1 MLLSLFYIFFQIVI
15 SKDDIYKGNNIIIS
29 LTSYPAR
36 IKDVHITINSL
47 LNQSLKPYKTILW
60 LSKNQFP
67 NGNKGLPKNL
77 IDLVDKGLTIEYNNE
92 NDGDIKSYRKLI
104 PTLKKY
110 PNNIIVTADDDII
123 YDKNWLEKLYK
134 THLKHPKDIVAHRIT
149 KFEYKKNAFKIIKGG
164 KKYYKSPSFL
174 NKLTGVGGVLYF
186 PNCFYKDILKE
197 ELFMKLAPTNDDIW
211 FWLQA
216 VLKGTRIRVVDNP
229 NIKLNYVP
237 NSQNVGLY
245 KINSQGEKLFWKDFN
260 RMLNYYT
267 DLKTI

>member
-36 IKDVHITINSL
+36 IKYVPTVINSL
-47 LNQSLKPYKTILW
+47 LNQSLKPYKIILW

-149 KFEYKKNAFKIIKGG
+149 KFEYKKKAFKVIKGS
-164 KKYYKSPSFL
+164 KNYYKNPSFL
-174 NKLTGVGGVLYF
+174 NKLRG
-186 PNCFYKDILKE
+186 
-197 ELFMKLAPTNDDIW
+197 
-211 FWLQA
+211 
-216 VLKGTRIRVVDNP
+216 
-229 NIKLNYVP
+229 
-237 NSQNVGLY
+237 
-245 KINSQGEKLFWKDFN
+245 
-260 RMLNYYT
+260 
-267 DLKTI
+267 